1 MRCFPHILSALRGG
15 ALVLILGL
23 FVPSAAGQT
32 IAKTKVKKVID
43 TWQMRNDYGI
53 ADTTRIDTSAF
64 NLPMRDVFNDQSI
77 AWTYNGNLISPAQ
90 SRIYFDRS
98 GNGMLSN
105 TGTGG
110 DWWLGGGLRTSNL
123 PHRKMNFLF
132 GSAYEPYVITAQD
145 VRYYRTTVA
154 YSDISYKKGFTTYH
168 AENDLS
174 FNFTGNVTKRTN
186 IGAKINYLNSPGHYT
201 SQEAKAFGGAV
212 FGSYDG
218 DNYGL
223 HAAVVLNNISNFE
236 NGGLADVTQLGGL
249 LKPEDLP
256 VRLSAMS
263 GFKHIAG
270 LLDHHYSITM
280 DREESAVIKGRRG
293 EEDRDTTY
301 IVKVPIMTFN
311 HTLEVN
317 NSTKRYV
324 EHQSQQ
330 GYFAETHLNPQ
341 TTRDTAYVL
350 NIRNT
355 LAFTLNEEFNKLLHF
370 GVTAYATNEFQRY
383 AFGVGQ
389 YDTLN
394 TTVWF
399 QPMEREQ
406 LAQAHLM
413 SDTLVGH
420 KWTNN
425 TWVGGSIYKN
435 QGKYVRFS
443 ANGDICLVGYKLGE
457 FQVNG
462 HVDGEFRLGK
472 DSLRMRASAYLRN
485 ETPDWFVQHY
495 RSNHYIWDNDFQ
507 KTYRFYVGGEVSYPT
522 RWVKPKAKV
531 GFENIT
537 KNIYFGPDGLP
548 VQHTG
553 NVQVLSA
560 DARVDVTTP
569 WINLENTAVWQLAS
583 DSTMPLPSLTL
594 YHNLYYHGWWVHGAM
609 FAQIGV
615 DMRYHT
621 AYYAP
626 RLNPATGQFCIQQD
640 VKIGNYPVMNAYV
653 NIYVKLLHL
662 KLFAQWQHFNY
673 YFMKGSQAY
682 LTMPDYA
689 MNPAVI
695 RAGAHWYFW
704 R

>member
-1 MRCFPHILSALRGG
+1 MLCLAFGVCVAQAQSIT
-15 ALVLILGL
+15 
-23 FVPSAAGQT
+23 Q
-32 IAKTKVKKVID
+32 TKVKKVID
-43 TWQMRNDYGI
+43 VWHMPNDYGI
-53 ADTTRIDTSAF
+53 ADTTHIDTSGI

-77 AWTYNGNLISPAQ
+77 AWNYNGNLISPAQ
-90 SRIYFDRS
+90 SRIYFDRA
-98 GNGMLSN
+98 GNGMLSS
-105 TGTGG
+105 TGTGA
-110 DWWLGGGLRTSNL
+110 DWWLGGGLGVANL
-123 PHRKMNFLF
+123 PHRKIDFLF
-132 GSAYEPYVITAQD
+132 GNAYEHYVLTPQD
-145 VRYYRTTVA
+145 VRYSRTTVP

-174 FNFTGNVTKRTN
+174 FNFIGNLSKRTN
-186 IGAKINYLNSPGHYT
+186 LGIKMNYLNSPGHYT
-201 SQEAKAFGGAV
+201 SQEAKAFSGAV

-223 HAAVVLNNISNFE
+223 HAALTFNKISNFE
-236 NGGLADVTQLGGL
+236 NGGLRDVTQLGGL

-256 VRLSAMS
+256 VKMAGMS
-263 GFKHIAG
+263 GFRYISG
-270 LLDHHYSITM
+270 FLDHHYSITV
-280 DREESAVIKGRRG
+280 DREHKDVIKGKHG
-293 EEDRDTTY
+293 EPDRDTTY
-301 IVKVPIMTFN
+301 IVKVPMMTFN
-311 HTLEVN
+311 HTLEIN
-317 NSTKRYV
+317 NSTKRYI
-324 EHQSQQ
+324 EHQSNQ
-330 GYFAETHLNPQ
+330 GFFQHTFLNPA

-355 LAFTLNEEFNKLLHF
+355 LAFTLNEEFNKLMHF
-370 GVTAYATNEFQRY
+370 GVTAYATNEFQRF

-394 TTVWF
+394 NTTWF
-399 QPMEREQ
+399 QPFEPIPT
-406 LAQAHLM
+406 AIPHLM
-413 SDTLVGH
+413 SDTLVGY
-420 KWTNN
+420 KWVNN

-435 QGKYVRFS
+435 QGRFVRFS
-443 ANGDICLVGYKLGE
+443 ANGDVCLVGHKLGE

-495 RSNHYIWDNDFQ
+495 RSNHYIWDNDFG

-522 RWVKPKAKV
+522 TWVKPKAKV

-537 KNIYFGPDGLP
+537 HHIYFGQDGLP
-548 VQHTG
+548 VQHSG
-553 NVQVLSA
+553 NIQVLSA

-569 WINLENTAVWQLAS
+569 WINLENSAVWQLS
-583 DSTMPLPSLTL
+583 PDSTMPLPMLSL

-626 RLNPATGQFCIQQD
+626 LLNPATGQFCIQNQT
-640 VKIGNYPVMNAYV
+640 KIGNYPVLNAYI

-662 KLFAQWQHFNY
+662 KFFAQWQHFNY
-673 YFMKGSQAY
+673 YFMKNSQAY
-682 LTMPDYA
+682 LHMPDYA